1 MARCAYCNG
10 ETELYFANMPICI
23 RCADQRSP
31 EQTEAALT
39 QNLAD
44 ATFRAD
50 AASEAFQEVVS
61 EIPSNIPHPDGIQR
75 IKNASQQL
83 TKARDEMM
91 EAHRLLD
98 DYVNRDEPGRKD

>member
-1 MARCAYCNG
+1 MAQCAYCNA
-10 ETELYFANMPICI
+10 ETQLYFANVPICVK
-23 RCADQRSP
+23 CADQRGP
-31 EQTEAALT
+31 EKTQAALT
-39 QNLAD
+39 QHLAG

-50 AASEAFQEVVS
+50 AASESFQEVVN

-75 IKNASQQL
+75 IKKASQQL

-98 DYVNRDEPGRKD
+98 NYIMGDEPGRND